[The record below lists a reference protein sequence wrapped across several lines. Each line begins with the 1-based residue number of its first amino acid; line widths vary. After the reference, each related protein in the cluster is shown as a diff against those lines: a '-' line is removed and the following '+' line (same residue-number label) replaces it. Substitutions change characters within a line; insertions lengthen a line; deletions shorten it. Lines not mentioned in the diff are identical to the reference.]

1 MAKTNIFIDGTQAG
15 QTLKQIEKNVKQLNN
30 EIRQLPRNS
39 DEYKNKLKELGT
51 ASAALTKHRQDVKA
65 VSDSYVPAK
74 NNMKSL
80 ISGALPFVGIAGLI
94 SVGIQGISAA
104 VGSWYRNN
112 KEMEKSLSSLQSITG
127 ASAQDIE
134 YYKETA
140 KEMGRTTTL
149 SAIQTVE
156 AFKLIGSARPDLLKD
171 REALAAVTHEAI
183 ILSEAAGMELAP
195 AAQALA
201 SSMNQFNL
209 GADQSKRIINTLAA
223 GSVAGAAEIEDLTA
237 SIDRFGTVANANN
250 VTIEES
256 VALTELLSEKNIKGA
271 EAGTQLRNVLLA
283 MSTASALD
291 PKAVE
296 ELERFGVNVEL
307 VMDKTVPIN
316 ERLQEMSKI
325 SGDQTALLRVFGKE
339 NVVVGQTILQNVDH
353 FEKLN
358 SAVTG
363 TNTAYVQAKINNDNL
378 DGDLKKLSSAWEGL
392 TLSTSAAQSP
402 MRGIVQIGTEVL
414 NWISDVI
421 SLLTEW
427 DELKFEEVLLDFGKA
442 LTYLNPMMFIFG
454 DSIRDAID
462 EQARMNRLTQEVID
476 GMKAQADEAATL
488 INALE
493 LNRKKIEEKNLSEIE
508 MNRLQSE
515 NIAIIQELN
524 DKYPKLTKNF
534 DFQTASSKQLSKLQR
549 EITSN
554 LLEQS
559 IAAVQA
565 TETERI
571 LGEMMTKSM
580 ELAKERADV
589 QNQSLLA
596 SIGHGFLGA
605 VTMGGYNTNEDE
617 VIEKEREIQK
627 LQNTLQELPTVMK
640 DITGRIKSMNLD
652 FGQEFET
659 QTKLIEY
666 SVSKINSLK
675 NSIKSTTQG
684 SWINNLYTKQLDSEK
699 EILKVMNAQRKS
711 EKEKYVTTLANI
723 DLKSKTDEK
732 LIEYQK
738 KYSKLNDQA
747 SKDFVER
754 INIEIQAREK
764 AEKAAE
770 TAAAKSKAQAD
781 AAAQKWKELQ
791 KTLADIIAS
800 SEKFK
805 IDFQYEK
812 RLSEFTDEFA
822 KEMFVFESGIKSKYQ
837 KEIDS
842 ARELSKEKGKIG
854 EDAAKE
860 LAALETLQTEELEF
874 GKDGIRKKYREKG
887 EAEFLEFQAN
897 QTAQQLAQAESLEK
911 ALMDIKVARAYAA
924 AQAVKDADLKTR
936 QQANEELSAVLIEQL
951 EFEAKL
957 KAEALA
963 KQLKDGEINQAE
975 FDARKLENET
985 LLAEQ
990 ISGIQTQTQEQ
1001 TLKMFQERFDSIVNS
1016 LQQISS
1022 TASKIFDAYFKTQ
1035 LTNIDTEKNTAIKAE
1050 EQRMLAGL
1058 QTREEFELR
1067 KQEIQDASDKKRIE
1081 VERKQA
1087 ERAKQIAMFE
1097 AAINSAVAASKVLAN
1112 PFLLALTIAAGIA
1125 QQAMIAAEPLPQ
1137 FLDGG
1142 FRNIIGAQDGK
1153 TYNAQKV
1160 SPLKGGMTP
1169 NSPSYALFSEAGP
1182 EYFVPNNLLKDVR
1195 VANMVNAIEAIRTNQ
1210 QGANVGMNG
1219 MPATNGMNDNQ
1230 LTALLNANLAI
1241 MTALNAKIPNMGVKI
1256 GDKQIDDISIR
1267 TNELNSF
1274 KA

>member
-1 MAKTNIFIDGTQAG
+1 MAKTNIYIDGTQAG
-15 QTLKQIEKNVKQLNN
+15 IT
-30 EIRQLPRNS
+30 
-39 DEYKNKLKELGT
+39 LKELRKQYNLINQEMQGLPKNGEKYRESVKKLGE
-51 ASAALTKHRQDVKA
+51 ASAALNKHRQDIKA

-80 ISGALPFVGIAGLI
+80 ISGALPFVGVAGLI

-149 SAIQTVE
+149 SAIQAVE

-223 GSVAGAAEIEDLTA
+223 GSVEGAAEIEDLTA

-291 PKAVE
+291 AKAVE

-307 VMDKTVPIN
+307 VMDKTVPFN

-358 SAVTG
+358 TAVTG

-442 LTYLNPMMFIFG
+442 LTYLNPMMFLFG

-462 EQARMNRLTQEVID
+462 EQARMNRLTQEVVD
-476 GMKAQADEAATL
+476 GMKSQADEAATL
-488 INALE
+488 TMALDQNNKALRSKNLTDLESKKIQDENALIIE
-493 LNRKKIEEKNLSEIE
+493 QLNS
-508 MNRLQSE
+508 
-515 NIAIIQELN
+515 
-524 DKYPKLTKNF
+524 KYPELTKNY
-534 DFQTASSKQLSKLQR
+534 DLQSASGRELSNLQK
-549 EITSN
+549 EITAN
-554 LLEQS
+554 LLDQS

-565 TETERI
+565 TEAER
-571 LGEMMTKSM
+571 
-580 ELAKERADV
+580 
-589 QNQSLLA
+589 LLA
-596 SIGHGFLGA
+596 EMVQQSMAIAEQRATEQNRWGLTNFVADIFTDDAADLEEQLKKSQDQLENLP
-605 VTMGGYNTNEDE
+605 NT
-617 VIEKEREIQK
+617 
-627 LQNTLQELPTVMK
+627 MK
-640 DITGRIKSMNLD
+640 DVSGRIKGLNLN
-652 FGQEFET
+652 FGQTFAT
-659 QTKLIEY
+659 QTQLIEQ
-666 SVSKINSLK
+666 SINKINGLK
-675 NSIKSTTQG
+675 VNQNLFKG
-684 SWINNLYTKQLDSEK
+684 SWMEDIFKGQMKSE
-699 EILKVMNAQRKS
+699 EQILKVLKAQS
-711 EKEKYVTTLANI
+711 EEEKKKFIQDKKEA
-723 DLKSKTDEK
+723 E
-732 LIEYQK
+732 QK
-738 KYSKLNDQA
+738 
-747 SKDFVER
+747 
-754 INIEIQAREK
+754 EK

-770 TAAAKSKAQAD
+770 TAAAKSKAKAD

-791 KTLADIIAS
+791 KTLADIISS

-805 IDFQYEK
+805 IDFEYEK

-874 GKDGIRKKYREKG
+874 GKDGIRKKWRAKG

-897 QTAQQLAQAESLEK
+897 QTAQQLAQAESLEQ

-936 QQANEELSAVLIEQL
+936 QQANEELNAVLIEQL

-963 KQLKDGEINQAE
+963 KQLKEGEINQAE

-1210 QGANVGMNG
+1210 QGINVGMNG

>member
-80 ISGALPFVGIAGLI
+80 ISGAMPFVGIAGLI

-149 SAIQTVE
+149 SAIQAVE

-291 PKAVE
+291 AKAVE
-296 ELERFGVNVEL
+296 ELDKFGVNVEL
-307 VMDKTVPIN
+307 VMDKTVPFN

-402 MRGIVQIGTEVL
+402 MRGIVQVGTEVL

-421 SLLTEW
+421 GLFTEW
-427 DELKFEEVLLDFGKA
+427 DELKFEEVFLNLGKA
-442 LTYLNPMMFIFG
+442 IMSLSPAVRLFGSSMM
-454 DSIRDAID
+454 DAID
-462 EQARMNRLTQEVID
+462 EQLRMNRLTQEVVD
-476 GMKAQADEAATL
+476 GMKAQAEEAATL
-488 INALE
+488 TMALDQNNKALRSKNLTDLESKKIQDENALIIE
-493 LNRKKIEEKNLSEIE
+493 QLNS
-508 MNRLQSE
+508 
-515 NIAIIQELN
+515 
-524 DKYPKLTKNF
+524 KYPELTKNY
-534 DFQTASSKQLSKLQR
+534 DLQSASGRELSNLQK
-549 EITSN
+549 EITAN
-554 LLEQS
+554 LLDQS

-565 TETERI
+565 TEAER
-571 LGEMMTKSM
+571 
-580 ELAKERADV
+580 
-589 QNQSLLA
+589 LLA
-596 SIGHGFLGA
+596 EIVQQSMAIAEQRATEQNRWGLTNFVADIFTDDAADLEEQLKKSQDQLENLP
-605 VTMGGYNTNEDE
+605 NT
-617 VIEKEREIQK
+617 
-627 LQNTLQELPTVMK
+627 MK
-640 DITGRIKSMNLD
+640 DVSGRIKGLNLN
-652 FGQEFET
+652 FGQTFAT
-659 QTKLIEY
+659 QTQLIEQ
-666 SVSKINSLK
+666 SINKINGLK
-675 NSIKSTTQG
+675 VNQNLFKG
-684 SWINNLYTKQLDSEK
+684 SWMEDIFKGQMKSE
-699 EILKVMNAQRKS
+699 EQILKVLKAQS
-711 EKEKYVTTLANI
+711 EEEKKKFIQDKKEA
-723 DLKSKTDEK
+723 E
-732 LIEYQK
+732 QK
-738 KYSKLNDQA
+738 
-747 SKDFVER
+747 
-754 INIEIQAREK
+754 EK

-770 TAAAKSKAQAD
+770 TAAAKTKAKAD

-805 IDFQYEK
+805 IDFEYEK

-874 GKDGIRKKYREKG
+874 GKDGIRKKWRAKG

-897 QTAQQLAQAESLEK
+897 QTAQQLAQAESLEQ

-936 QQANEELSAVLIEQL
+936 QQANEELNAVLIEQL

-975 FDARKLENET
+975 YDARKLENET
-985 LLAEQ
+985 ALAEG
-990 ISGIQTQTQEQ
+990 ISNIQTQTQDQ

>member
-80 ISGALPFVGIAGLI
+80 ISGALPFAGVAGLI
-94 SVGIQGISAA
+94 SVGIQGITAA

-291 PKAVE
+291 AKAVE
-296 ELERFGVNVEL
+296 ELDRFGVNVEL
-307 VMDKTVPIN
+307 VMDKTVPFN

-358 SAVTG
+358 TAVTG

-402 MRGIVQIGTEVL
+402 MRGIVQVGTEML

-421 SLLTEW
+421 GLLTEW
-427 DELKFEEVLLDFGKA
+427 DELKFEEVLLDFGKY
-442 LTYLNPMMFIFG
+442 LTYINPLMFVFG
-454 DSIRDAID
+454 DSIRAAID
-462 EQARMNRLTQEVID
+462 EQARMNRLTQEVVD
-476 GMKAQADEAATL
+476 GMKSQADEAATL
-488 INALE
+488 TMALDQNNKALRSKNLTDLE
-493 LNRKKIEEKNLSEIE
+493 SKKIQDENAVIIE
-508 MNRLQSE
+508 Q
-515 NIAIIQELN
+515 LN
-524 DKYPKLTKNF
+524 SKYPELTKNY
-534 DFQTASSKQLSKLQR
+534 DLQSASGRELSNLQK
-549 EITSN
+549 EITAN
-554 LLEQS
+554 LLDQS

-565 TETERI
+565 TEAERLLAEMVQTSMAIAEQRATEQNRFGI
-571 LGEMMTKSM
+571 TNFVADIFTDDAEDLE
-580 ELAKERADV
+580 EQLAKSQD
-589 QNQSLLA
+589 
-596 SIGHGFLGA
+596 
-605 VTMGGYNTNEDE
+605 
-617 VIEKEREIQK
+617 K
-627 LQNTLQELPTVMK
+627 LQELPNTMK
-640 DITGRIKSMNLD
+640 DVSARIKGLNLN
-652 FGQEFET
+652 FGQAFAT
-659 QTKLIEY
+659 QTQLIEE
-666 SVSKINSLK
+666 SVRKINGMKVNAQLFK
-675 NSIKSTTQG
+675 G
-684 SWINNLYTKQLDSEK
+684 SWMEGIFKGQMKSE
-699 EILKVMNAQRKS
+699 EQILKVL
-711 EKEKYVTTLANI
+711 KE
-723 DLKSKTDEK
+723 
-732 LIEYQK
+732 
-738 KYSKLNDQA
+738 QA
-747 SKDFVER
+747 
-754 INIEIQAREK
+754 K
-764 AEKAAE
+764 AEKKKFTDKENQDKKEADAQAATE
-770 TAAAKSKAQAD
+770 KAAAKAQAKAE
-781 AAAQKWKELQ
+781 AAKQAAEELK
-791 KTLADIIAS
+791 KTLDGIIES
-800 SEKFK
+800 SSKFK
-805 IDFQYEK
+805 IDFAYEK
-812 RLSEFTDEFA
+812 RLAEFTDEFS
-822 KEMFVFESGIKSKYQ
+822 KEMFVFENGIKNKYQ

-860 LAALETLQTEELEF
+860 LASLETLQAEELEF
-874 GKDGIRKKYREKG
+874 GKNQIRTKWRTKG
-887 EAEFLEFQAN
+887 EQELAEYQAN
-897 QTAQQLAQAESLEK
+897 QTAEQLAQAESYEQ

-924 AQAVKDADLKTR
+924 AQAVKDGDIKA
-936 QQANEELSAVLIEQL
+936 QQEANEQLNAILIEQL
-951 EFEAKL
+951 EFESGL
-957 KAEALA
+957 KQKALD
-963 KQLKDGEINQAE
+963 KQLKEGEINQAE
-975 FDARKLENET
+975 YDARKIENET
-985 LLAEQ
+985 VLAEQ
-990 ISGIQTQTQEQ
+990 ISQIHTNTQEA
-1001 TLKMFQERFDSIVNS
+1001 LMRMFEDRFSEIANNISRIVDTME
-1016 LQQISS
+1016 QV
-1022 TASKIFDAYFKTQ
+1022 ADAYFKVQ
-1035 LTNIDTEKNTAIKAE
+1035 LNNIENEKNQALKAE
-1050 EQRMLAGL
+1050 KERLDQGLISREQ
-1058 QTREEFELR
+1058 FELR
-1067 KQEIQDASDKKRIE
+1067 KQELEDATNKKKLEIE
-1081 VERKQA
+1081 RQQA
-1087 ERAKQIAMFE
+1087 ERAKMFAMFE
-1097 AAINSAVAASKVLAN
+1097 AAINTAVSASKVLAN
-1112 PFLLALTIAAGIA
+1112 PLLLALTLAAGAA
-1125 QQAMIAAEPLPQ
+1125 QQLMIASEPLPQ
-1137 FLDGG
+1137 FIDGG
-1142 FRNIIGAQDGK
+1142 FRNIVGANDGK
-1153 TYNAQKV
+1153 TYNAKKV

-1169 NSPSYALFSEAGP
+1169 NAPSYALFSEAGP

-1210 QGANVGMNG
+1210 QGAPGMLNAIGNNG
-1219 MPATNGMNDNQ
+1219 MSDGK
-1230 LTALLNANLAI
+1230 LLALLNANLVAI
-1241 MTALNAKIPNMGVKI
+1241 TALNQKIPNMGVKI
-1256 GDKQIDDISIR
+1256 GDKQIDDISTR